1 LGALASGRTR
11 EVFDRRGRELAG
23 SAAAPGSFTSLPTS
37 LWNEPMILA
46 PPPQTHV
53 RKKLESRCDGTAA
66 FNLNGSRVGE
76 LTVFLDRVA
85 ALDRGPGKPVEV

>member
-1 LGALASGRTR
+1 
-11 EVFDRRGRELAG
+11 
-23 SAAAPGSFTSLPTS
+23 
-37 LWNEPMILA
+37 MILA

-76 LTVFLDRVA
+76 LTEFLDRCV
-85 ALDRGPGKPVEV
+85 ALDHVAGKPVEVWSARAQGSDRLD